1 MNYPPLKPPYRV
13 LIVDDHKF
21 MVELLAQRLSLE
33 SNVKVVGMANRGSA
47 ALHILKSEKADIVLL
62 DMELDKENGIHVA
75 RELLKVDPA
84 LRIVGLSMH
93 DTDHHPISLLELGG
107 LGFISKT
114 ATGRE
119 IIEGIMRVAAGDM
132 AISPKIAVFLATQCV
147 IQNPIDQIRLLSSNE
162 RRILILIAQGFNIE
176 DIAKK
181 LSLTR
186 KTILNHR
193 QNLRKKLNAN
203 TDVEL
208 CLIAI
213 KSGLISVLG
222 QDIDHRSR
230 AV

>member
-21 MVELLAQRLSLE
+21 IVELLAQRLSVE

-47 ALHILKSEKADIVLL
+47 ALHILRMEKVDIVLL
-62 DMELDKENGIHVA
+62 DMELDKENGIQVA

-84 LRIVGLSMH
+84 IRIVGLSMH

-119 IIEGIMRVAAGDM
+119 IIEGIVRVAAGEM

-147 IQNPIDQIRLLSSNE
+147 NQSPIDQIRSLSSKE
-162 RRILILIAQGFNIE
+162 RRILKLLAQGRTIE
-176 DIAKK
+176 EIAKQ
-181 LSLTR
+181 LSLSG
-186 KTILNHR
+186 KTILTHR
-193 QNLRKKLNAN
+193 GNLRKKLSAN
-203 TDVEL
+203 TDVDL

-213 KSGLISVLG
+213 KSGLIGVLGEDTDAPRSVL
-222 QDIDHRSR
+222 
-230 AV
+230 